1 MSRRKDAQPDGL
13 TVFSIMR
20 RAAVSIAI
28 CGLLSLTPQA
38 TVAATVGD
46 DGLHKQ
52 DWFALTFR
60 DIAED
65 IETARDEG
73 KRLVLIFEQRGCIY
87 CSRMH
92 ETLLSDPEVVDYIRS
107 RFMVVQFNMFGDEE
121 VTDLDGEALT
131 EKTAARKWGYLFTP
145 TLVFL
150 PAEPPQDGSVAEA
163 AVATMPG
170 AFGKWT
176 FLNMFRWVH
185 EEGYASG
192 EHFQKYHARIIEQ
205 LRRDGRLT
213 E

>member
-1 MSRRKDAQPDGL
+1 MTSWLKSAACAVMLGL
-13 TVFSIMR
+13 T
-20 RAAVSIAI
+20 
-28 CGLLSLTPQA
+28 LLSVPPAGVA
-38 TVAATVGD
+38 TAAAATVGD

-60 DIAED
+60 DVADD
-65 IETARDEG
+65 IQSAREEG
-73 KRLVLIFEQRGCIY
+73 KRLVLVFEQRGCIY
-87 CSRMH
+87 CRKMH
-92 ETLLSDPEVVDYIRS
+92 EVLLADPEVAAFLKQHFKI
-107 RFMVVQFNMFGDEE
+107 VQYNMFGDEA

-131 EKTAARKWGYLFTP
+131 EKTAARKWGYVFTP

-150 PAEPPQDGSVAEA
+150 PEQAPAGKPVAQA

-185 EEGYASG
+185 EKGYETD
-192 EHFQKYHARIIEQ
+192 EHFQKYHARIIEE
-205 LRRDGRLT
+205 LRQQGRILS

>member
-1 MSRRKDAQPDGL
+1 MVTRHHSAVAASLGALVLGL
-13 TVFSIMR
+13 WML
-20 RAAVSIAI
+20 AA
-28 CGLLSLTPQA
+28 PA
-38 TVAATVGD
+38 TAATVGE

-65 IETARDEG
+65 IEAANQAG
-73 KRLVLIFEQRGCIY
+73 KRLVLTFEQRGCIY
-87 CSRMH
+87 CRKMH
-92 ETLLSDPEVVDYIRS
+92 EVLLADPEVAGYIKAH
-107 RFMVVQFNMFGDEE
+107 FMVVQYNMFGDEE
-121 VTDLDGEALT
+121 VTDLDGETLT
-131 EKTAARKWGYLFTP
+131 EKSAARKWGYVFTP

-150 PAEPPQDGSVAEA
+150 PEQAPSGVSVARA

-170 AFGKWT
+170 SFGKWT

-185 EEGYASG
+185 EKGYEGD

-205 LRRDGRLT
+205 LRKEGRLSG